1 MTDQAATDALADSPA
16 DVTVSPP
23 KLLSAGYHSLERFTV
38 TLRSPGDR
46 GELTSVRDVLH
57 VGKVTAVLPIDIAR
71 GELVL
76 IRQFRLPAHLAT
88 GAGELTEIVA
98 GHVEAGETPAEA
110 AMRECVE
117 EIGVRPAALY
127 EMLEF
132 IPVPG
137 SSDEHAF
144 MFLGPVD
151 ATRIPQLCGRR
162 RREGSDAAD
171 ARADRYGAGGAR
183 AQDHAQRIPHHRAA
197 VARAPSRPARRH
209 PRRAARP
216 PDERPAAG
224 HHRLGRGAVGAA
236 ISHRRARAT
245 SGCGRTASAI
255 RPTSP
260 MRPHGCRRRGRSA
273 RSGTCARSSAWAPAS
288 TPWWRTR
295 RCRRCRSC
303 AWSIPISRGG

>member
-1 MTDQAATDALADSPA
+1 MTEQAATDALADSA
-16 DVTVSPP
+16 GDVTVSPP
-23 KLLSAGYHSLERFTV
+23 KVLGGGYHRLERFTV

-46 GELTSVRDVLH
+46 AELTSVRDVLH

-76 IRQFRLPAHLAT
+76 IRQFRLAAHLAT

-151 ATRIPQLCGRR
+151 AAGIPDYAG
-162 RREGSDAAD
+162 AAD
-171 ARADRYGAGGAR
+171 EKETTR
-183 AQDHAQRIPHHRAA
+183 
-197 VARAPSRPARRH
+197 
-209 PRRAARP
+209 
-216 PDERPAAG
+216 
-224 HHRLGRGAVGAA
+224 
-236 ISHRRARAT
+236 
-245 SGCGRTASAI
+245 
-255 RPTSP
+255 P
-260 MRPHGCRRRGRSA
+260 MRVPIDTALAALERRTMHNGFLIIALQWLALHRSRLPDIVRN
-273 RSGTCARSSAWAPAS
+273 RSVRE
-288 TPWWRTR
+288 
-295 RCRRCRSC
+295 
-303 AWSIPISRGG
+303 

>member
-1 MTDQAATDALADSPA
+1 MTEQAATDALADSPG

-23 KLLSAGYHSLERFTV
+23 QLLGGGYHRLERFTV

-46 GELTSVRDVLH
+46 GEVTSVRDVLH

-76 IRQFRLPAHLAT
+76 IRQFRLAAHLAT

-151 ATRIPQLCGRR
+151 AARIPDYAG
-162 RREGSDAAD
+162 AAD
-171 ARADRYGAGGAR
+171 EKEATRPMRVPIDTALAALERTTMRNGFLIIALQWLALHRDRLDAILAG
-183 AQDHAQRIPHHRAA
+183 P
-197 VARAPSRPARRH
+197 P
-209 PRRAARP
+209 AAR
-216 PDERPAAG
+216 
-224 HHRLGRGAVGAA
+224 
-236 ISHRRARAT
+236 
-245 SGCGRTASAI
+245 
-255 RPTSP
+255 
-260 MRPHGCRRRGRSA
+260 
-273 RSGTCARSSAWAPAS
+273 
-288 TPWWRTR
+288 
-295 RCRRCRSC
+295 
-303 AWSIPISRGG
+303 

>member
-1 MTDQAATDALADSPA
+1 MTDQAATDALADSPG

-57 VGKVTAVLPIDIAR
+57 VGKVTAVLPIDMAR

-76 IRQFRLPAHLAT
+76 IRQFRLPAHLANGT
-88 GAGELTEIVA
+88 GELTEIVA

-110 AMRECVE
+110 GMRECVE

-144 MFLGPVD
+144 LFLGLVD
-151 ATRIPQLCGRR
+151 ATRIPQYAG
-162 RREGSDAAD
+162 AAD
-171 ARADRYGAGGAR
+171 EKEATRPMRVPIDTALAALERRTMRNGFLIIALQWLALHRDRLDAVIAG
-183 AQDHAQRIPHHRAA
+183 P
-197 VARAPSRPARRH
+197 P
-209 PRRAARP
+209 AAR
-216 PDERPAAG
+216 
-224 HHRLGRGAVGAA
+224 
-236 ISHRRARAT
+236 
-245 SGCGRTASAI
+245 
-255 RPTSP
+255 
-260 MRPHGCRRRGRSA
+260 
-273 RSGTCARSSAWAPAS
+273 
-288 TPWWRTR
+288 
-295 RCRRCRSC
+295 
-303 AWSIPISRGG
+303 